1 MTITRMYPRLVV
13 TDAAKAIDFYVAAMG
28 AVETARFTDPD
39 GKIVHAELTIGPAV
53 VAVKDADG
61 ADPAPPTLGGTPV
74 IIALYTDDAD
84 ALGAA
89 MLALGATVVY
99 PIADQSYGER
109 GGRLTDPFGHQWMIA
124 QPL

>member
-13 TDAAKAIDFYVAAMG
+13 TDAAKAIDFYVG
-28 AVETARFTDPD
+28 ALGAEETARFTDPD
-39 GKIVHAELTIGPAV
+39 GKIVHAELTIGQAV
-53 VAVKDADG
+53 VAVKDAAG
-61 ADPAPPTLGGTPV
+61 ADRAPLTLGGTPV
-74 IIALYTDDAD
+74 IIALYTDDVD

-89 MLALGATVVY
+89 MLARGATVVY